1 MMKRIIFAF
10 CVVASVLSC
19 TKQRGSVSE
28 PSGRTVTLS
37 VNCDAADA
45 KVMLNSSLKTVW
57 NKGDSV
63 SVFYAGSTVNSRA
76 LYTGSNGSKTGDITF
91 QCEASPIG
99 DETGPQGL
107 TYAAIPYR
115 ADNRLSDRVLHS
127 KIPAVQYYKSTSYDP
142 KSVLLFAS
150 SSDNSL
156 TFRYACAVL
165 CLEVKVGGTLPL
177 TIKSITLSSAA
188 GEGIAGGVAVNMQNP
203 MQPSIALEGETS
215 PSVVLCSATGAD
227 MCTINAGSSKKF
239 YFCAAPLDKL
249 SQGYVFNVRLSD
261 EETILVRNTAAKSL
275 EAASLLGIECSISPS
290 VSVSIIID
298 FDTTFSPEIPSTNQT
313 PGVNGDTYTF
323 TNAAASGG
331 QYSITAYSEYLKK
344 EVNNEHWC
352 FRFNNSGS
360 CLRLP
365 SIPGMRLRSMKAR
378 VMTTQNYKPMS
389 IASTKGSAAGDVVP
403 RTNFIAGEMTEAVA
417 YAAADTPLYLYTHSG
432 NTQIES
438 IELYFE

>member
-1 MMKRIIFAF
+1 MKRIIFAF

-19 TKQRGSVSE
+19 TKQAGSVSE

-37 VNCDAADA
+37 VNCDAAA
-45 KVMLNSSLKTVW
+45 ARVMLNSSLQTVW
-57 NKGDSV
+57 NQGDSV
-63 SVFYAGSTVNSRA
+63 SVFYAGTNVNNRA
-76 LYTGSNGSKTGDITF
+76 LFTGSDGATTGDITF
-91 QCEASPIG
+91 QYEASND
-99 DETGPQGL
+99 DETGPQGI
-107 TYAAIPYR
+107 TYAVIPYR
-115 ADNRLSDRVLHS
+115 PGNRLSDRVLHS
-127 KIPAVQYYKSTSYDP
+127 KIPAVQHYNGNSYDP

-165 CLEVKVGGTLPL
+165 CLEVKAGGTQPL
-177 TIKSITLSSAA
+177 TINSITLASAA
-188 GEGIAGGVAVNMQNP
+188 GEDIAGGVAVDMLNP

-227 MCTINAGSSKKF
+227 MCTVEAGSSKKF
-239 YFCAAPLDKL
+239 YFCVAPVAL

-261 EETILVRNTAAKSL
+261 KETILVRNTAAKSL

-290 VSVSIIID
+290 VSIIID
-298 FDTTFSPEIPSTNQT
+298 FDTTFSPELPSTNKT

-331 QYSITAYSEYLKK
+331 QYSITSYSVYRRLTASGHK
-344 EVNNEHWC
+344 C
-352 FRFNNSGS
+352 LRFDSSGS
-360 CLRLP
+360 CLLLP

-378 VMTTQNYKPMS
+378 VMTSQASKPMS
-389 IASTKGSAAGDVVP
+389 IASTKGSGAGDVVP
-403 RTNFIAGEMTEAVA
+403 RTDFIAGEMTAAVS
-417 YAAADTPLYLYTHSG
+417 YAAADTPLYLHTHSV